1 MQRYLAGQGS
11 GLALTCASYTPEG
24 YQGFEQGPIRPPS
37 EAQSLL
43 IRVTRN
49 CAWNRCTFCPV
60 YKAQV
65 FSKRPVEDVKRDIDL
80 VYEYLLEI
88 REARNAQTARSPR
101 GMTRLAKRSGPL
113 DLAAFEAAMQWY
125 LNGARSV
132 FLQDADSLVI
142 GASEL
147 TDIVRHLKNRFPW
160 VERVTSYARS
170 STIAR
175 IADDDF
181 MAMREAGLNRVHVGL
196 ESGSDKVL
204 RMVRKGASK
213 EMHVKAGLKIK
224 RAGMELSEYV
234 MPGLGGVELSMEH
247 ALETADALSQIDP
260 DFIRF
265 RTLAVSERAPMHD
278 DRVSGRFQIC
288 SDVMIVREIK
298 TLIENLKGVSSV
310 IKSDHILNLFEDL
323 EGKMPQ
329 DKDRMLAILDEFLG
343 MKPEKQDVYR
353 IGRRIGLFSS
363 LKDLADSKKLS
374 QVEHLCEANGI
385 ESDNI
390 DAVLYGLMQSFI

>member
-1 MQRYLAGQGS
+1 MQQYLAGQGS

-60 YKAQV
+60 YKAHV
-65 FSKRPVEDVKRDIDL
+65 FSKRPVEDVKKDIDL

-88 REARNAQTARSPR
+88 REAHNAQTATNPR
-101 GMTRLAKRSGPL
+101 GVTKLAKSSGPMNP
-113 DLAAFEAAMQWY
+113 AAFEAAMQWY

-142 GASEL
+142 GAFEL
-147 TDIVRHLKNRFPW
+147 TDIVRHLKSRFPW

-170 STIAR
+170 STIVR

-181 MAMREAGLNRVHVGL
+181 KAMRAAGLNRIHVGL

-213 EMHVKAGLKIK
+213 EMHVKAGLKVK

-234 MPGLGGVELSMEH
+234 MPGLGGVGLSMEH

-260 DFIRF
+260 DFIRL
-265 RTLAVSERAPMHD
+265 RTLAVSQRAPMHD
-278 DRVSGRFQIC
+278 ERVSGRFQKC
-288 SDVMIVREIK
+288 SDVMIVRETR
-298 TLIENLKGVSSV
+298 TLIENLTGVSSV

-329 DKDRMLAILDEFLG
+329 DRGRMLAILNEFLE
-343 MKPEKQDVYR
+343 MEPEKQDIYR
-353 IGRRIGLFSS
+353 VGRRVGLFSG
-363 LKDLADSKKLS
+363 LKDMTDSKKLLR
-374 QVEHLCEANGI
+374 VEHVCEENGI
-385 ESDNI
+385 TSDNI
-390 DAVLYGLMQSFI
+390 DAVLDELMQNFI